1 MYNSAVNLWAWSKFN
16 SIVNFDPLMA
26 NDGALKSWDQSKFV
40 LGLLAG
46 DRNNYKTKLLAQGKQ
61 TVCMLERGTEIS
73 MLSRAQKMLIGI

>member
-26 NDGALKSWDQSKFV
+26 NDGALKSWDQCTSV

-46 DRNNYKTKLLAQGKQ
+46 GRDDYKNKLLVQGKY
-61 TVCMLERGTEIS
+61 RKS
-73 MLSRAQKMLIGI
+73 NYS